1 MTEFEA
7 RPMVRLLPV
16 HSHLIQAS
24 DLQAIVG
31 DGVRDGVRGTQYCGL
46 WSLASRYRVFNT
58 FGNSFAGLLPDERR
72 GKRRSL
78 KSSTQRAPCQRV
90 NRIDNVSAEFAP
102 CIVLK
107 RRTRS
112 AMSSPSLRRSGPACP
127 WV

>member
-31 DGVRDGVRGTQYCGL
+31 DGVGGTQYCGL

-58 FGNSFAGLLPDERR
+58 FGNSFAGLLPGELR